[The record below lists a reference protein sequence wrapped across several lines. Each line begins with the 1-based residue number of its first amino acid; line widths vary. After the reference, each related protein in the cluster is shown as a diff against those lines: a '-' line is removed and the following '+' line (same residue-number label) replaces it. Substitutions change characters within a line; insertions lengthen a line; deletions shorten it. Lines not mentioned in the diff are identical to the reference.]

1 MNKPVK
7 ITLIGV
13 TILVGTI
20 IVALALLPILL
31 KDRIIERLRTEL
43 NEQLNAT
50 VTFSDVDASLLSTF
64 PTLTAEISALRI
76 TGEGD
81 FEGVTLFSAESV
93 AAGVDLIALVMNDA
107 IQVES
112 IGIDRP
118 EAPSHRHRGR
128 QGQLRHHR
136 RALRGSGGGG

>member
-1 MNKPVK
+1 MKKPLK

-64 PTLTAEISALRI
+64 PTLTAEISVLRI

-118 EAPSHRHRGR
+118 EVHLIVTENGKL
-128 QGQLRHHR
+128 Q
-136 RALRGSGGGG
+136 